1 MLLEPLLQVSLVLA
15 RNLERA
21 LLYFFLAVFS
31 GLAISM
37 SCLCGHWAA
46 LKLAPVDNYSE
57 PHARPGTSDRLTVT
71 KGRDF
76 AEEQRIWRE
85 ERFGIEWK
93 RERRG
98 AKSEIED
105 NFVVRDRGIGA
116 RKGRSVLLLCCL
128 SLSGAFVY
136 VIRGRSDN
144 CGPAI

>member
-46 LKLAPVDNYSE
+46 LKLAPVDSSDSGRGSKPVN
-57 PHARPGTSDRLTVT
+57 GDRLTVNT
-71 KGRDF
+71 DRDF
-76 AEEQRIWRE
+76 AEEKHIWRE

-93 RERRG
+93 RSKKG
-98 AKSEIED
+98 AKSDIED
-105 NFVVRDRGIGA
+105 NFVVRDRGT
-116 RKGRSVLLLCCL
+116 
-128 SLSGAFVY
+128 
-136 VIRGRSDN
+136 
-144 CGPAI
+144 